1 MKKINYALSGLGGIA
16 KTHLMGL
23 KNLELLDL
31 PLDFKINLNTLAT
44 THPDQKRELAQSIG
58 FDQVVD
64 DFNKLL
70 ENEIDMVDLC
80 TPNFMHADEIIKAA
94 AAKKHIYCEKPLA
107 LNLEEAA
114 EVMAAI
120 DGRNIRHQMGFVYRF
135 APSVA
140 YTHALLKNK
149 VVGEIQFAKIEYYH
163 SRYLN
168 PEVPISWRLKKESSG
183 GGALVDLGSHMIDL
197 SRFLIGEIESLSA
210 WTKTFVKKRKIAQ
223 HGLKKVDV
231 DDWAM
236 LMLDFVSGAK
246 GTLEASRVSP
256 GNEGFR
262 FSIFGDLGAIHIDSE
277 QIAKPKLFDQT
288 PKEIEITEEMITG
301 DQFLSKLLK
310 IYPSSKLSQGIM
322 VDLHLVSLVFFL
334 DSILNNESDQSVPT
348 FEDGYQV
355 QKIMKYA
362 YQSSSDKGK
371 KIKINNEGDSN

>member
-277 QIAKPKLFDQT
+277 QIAKPKLFDQK

-334 DSILNNESDQSVPT
+334 DSIFNNESDQSVPT

-355 QKIMKYA
+355 QKIMEYA

>member
-23 KNLELLDL
+23 KNLELLEL
-31 PLDFKINLNTLAT
+31 PVELKINLDTLAT
-44 THPDQKRELAQSIG
+44 THPNKNRELAQSIG

-70 ENEIDMVDLC
+70 ENEVDMVDLC
-80 TPNFMHADEIIKAA
+80 TPNFMHAEQIIKAA
-94 AAKKHIYCEKPLA
+94 AAGKHIYCEKPLA

-114 EVMAAI
+114 EIMEAI
-120 DGRNIRHQMGFVYRF
+120 KKRDIRHQMGFVYRF

-149 VVGEIQFAKIEYYH
+149 VIGDIQFAKIEYYH

-197 SRFLIGEIESLSA
+197 SRFLIGEIENLSA
-210 WTKTFVKKRKIAQ
+210 WTKTFIKKRKIAQ
-223 HGLKKVDV
+223 RSLKKVDV

-236 LMLDFVSGAK
+236 LMLDFASGAK
-246 GTLEASRVSP
+246 GTLEVSRVSP

-262 FSIFGDLGAIHIDSE
+262 FHIFGDRGAIHIDSE

-288 PKEIEITEEMITG
+288 PKEIEITEDMITG

-310 IYPSSKLSQGIM
+310 IHPSSKLSQGMM

-334 DSILNNESDQSVPT
+334 DSIFNNKLNQSVPK

-355 QKIMKYA
+355 QKIMEYA
-362 YQSSSDKGK
+362 YQSSSDNGK

>member
-322 VDLHLVSLVFFL
+322 VDLHLVSFVFFL
-334 DSILNNESDQSVPT
+334 DSIFNNESDQSVPT

-355 QKIMKYA
+355 QKIMEYA